1 MLPSQTYYDVLDVPA
16 NAPPERIK
24 ESYRVL
30 ASVWHPDRFPRGT
43 KQYQLAS
50 RKLSE
55 INGAWE
61 VLKEPHRR
69 AEYDRRLLE
78 RRRVSSIYW
87 PLRTWGCYRQPTEP
101 TNLPAL
107 LTYVLGFITGIIFL
121 LLPAYRHDRFVRFHA
136 WQATLLGLVACGGV
150 EFGARAGLDRPI
162 YWVLWMTGVV
172 FYTIYLM
179 KPAYHNQYRLIPI
192 LGEFAARRAS
202 LEIGDYAPFETGKIA
217 ERGPS
222 PAPESQR

>member
-1 MLPSQTYYDVLDVPA
+1 MPPSQTYYDVLEVPA

-24 ESYRVL
+24 ESYHVL

-50 RKLSE
+50 RKLRE
-55 INGAWE
+55 INAAYE

-69 AEYDRRLLE
+69 ADYDHRLLE
-78 RRRVSSIYW
+78 EHRVSGIYW
-87 PLRTWGCYRQPTEP
+87 SLRSQGHYGPPTGF

-107 LTYVLGFITGIIFL
+107 LTYALGFVTGIVFL

-136 WQATLLGLVACGGV
+136 WQATLLSLVAYGAV
-150 EFGARAGLDRPI
+150 EVGPLVGLDLPI
-162 YWVLWMTGVV
+162 FWVLWVTGVV

-179 KPAYHNQYRLIPI
+179 KRAYYNRYCLIPV
-192 LGEFAARRAS
+192 LGEFAARRAG
-202 LEIGDYAPFETGKIA
+202 LEIGDYAPFEA
-217 ERGPS
+217 E
-222 PAPESQR
+222 ESR